1 MSAKI
6 TPNDRLGMTLFMA
19 AVVHALIILGV
30 GFSTVLP
37 DRALP
42 PLIEITLTQAPT
54 DETPEDYDFLAPED
68 QDGGGT
74 QEEIVRPSEP
84 SAVVPDPR
92 DMEDMTQAEP
102 EVAPEPES
110 APDTPPTVKAER
122 SEETTPEPDQP
133 AEETPEQA
141 EEQPLSLAETR
152 QQVARDIAD
161 TTRTIDWN
169 ARWPSKQR
177 INARTRSHAAAAYMH
192 AWIQRVEQIGN
203 LNYPEEA
210 RRRGLSGTLI
220 VEVTLF
226 PDGTVEDIRILEPS
240 HHAVLDQSA
249 MRIVEIASPF
259 APVPDEVLQGK
270 DRLVI
275 TRTWEFVRGERIRA
289 Q

>member
-1 MSAKI
+1 MSATI

-19 AVVHALIILGV
+19 AVIHALVILGV

-37 DRALP
+37 DREMP
-42 PLIEITLTQAPT
+42 PLIEITLTQSPT
-54 DETPEDYDFLAPED
+54 DQAPEDYDFLAPED

-74 QEEIVRPSEP
+74 VEEVVRPSEA

-92 DMEDMTQAEP
+92 DMEDMVQAEP
-102 EVAPEPES
+102 EVAPPPES
-110 APDTPPTVKAER
+110 APEEPRVVTSER
-122 SEETTPEPDQP
+122 SEEAIPEPEQP
-133 AEETPEQA
+133 ADEQQRPEQ
-141 EEQPLSLAETR
+141 QPLSLADAR

-192 AWIQRVEQIGN
+192 AWIERVEQIGN
-203 LNYPEEA
+203 LNYPDEA
-210 RRRGLSGTLI
+210 RRRSLSGTLI

-226 PDGTVEDIRILEPS
+226 PDGSVEEIRILEPS
-240 HHAVLDQSA
+240 RYAVLDQA
-249 MRIVEIASPF
+249 ATRIVEMASPF
-259 APVPDEVLQGK
+259 ARVPEEVLEGK

-275 TRTWEFVRGERIRA
+275 TRTWEFVRGERLRA

>member
-19 AVVHALIILGV
+19 VVVHALVILGV
-30 GFSTVLP
+30 GFSTVIP
-37 DRALP
+37 ERDLP
-42 PLIEITLTQAPT
+42 PLIEITLTQSPT
-54 DETPEDYDFLAPED
+54 DETPDDYDFLAPED

-74 QEEIVRPSEP
+74 VDEVVRPTEP
-84 SAVVPDPR
+84 SALEPDPR
-92 DMEDMTQAEP
+92 DMEDQIQAEP
-102 EVAPEPES
+102 EATPQHEPAPDETPAVTTQESEETVPEPEQL
-110 APDTPPTVKAER
+110 AE
-122 SEETTPEPDQP
+122 EPEPDVQ
-133 AEETPEQA
+133 
-141 EEQPLSLAETR
+141 QPLSLVDAR

-161 TTRTIDWN
+161 TSQTIDWN

-192 AWIQRVEQIGN
+192 AWIERVEQIGN
-203 LNYPEEA
+203 LNYPDEA

-226 PDGTVEDIRILEPS
+226 PDGSVEEIQILEPS
-240 HHAVLDQSA
+240 RHAVLDQA
-249 MRIVEIASPF
+249 AVRIVELASPF
-259 APVPDEVLQGK
+259 SRVPDDVLQGR

-275 TRTWEFVRGERIRA
+275 TRTWEFVRGERLRA